1 MGKMPA
7 LQAQRSEW
15 IPVVHVVKPNTGGM
29 GTEECRDR
37 QIPWTYWL
45 ASPANQMSSGV
56 IETI

>member
-1 MGKMPA
+1 MPA